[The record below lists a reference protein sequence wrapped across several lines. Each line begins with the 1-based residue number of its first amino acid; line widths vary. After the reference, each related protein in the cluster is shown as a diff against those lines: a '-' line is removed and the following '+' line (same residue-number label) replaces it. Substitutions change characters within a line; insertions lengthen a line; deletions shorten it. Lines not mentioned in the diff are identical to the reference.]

1 MDGALSVRLAM
12 QDYRNFPLYL
22 TEPVWRDVLDTSN
35 SSQFRRLEGLVRHL
49 VFKLGLRHPSEIT
62 QAVVASVIDGGRAG
76 TVVAQTSL
84 LSTVKSVLKTA
95 VTRAKQQ
102 GTPLPGGQY
111 LVTLPMGPEQ
121 LPQAV
126 RDDMAPNGFAP
137 VPSHLDLNVL
147 WANARGYPLRSTN
160 RQVIQERQA
169 NQSNALGFAQ
179 PGFASAQMAGQVAA
193 FAMSMAMSG
202 ALPMAGNSLGQ
213 VHAPAQNPQPNN
225 GLARLLAGTQSH
237 TVAPLLAIT
246 DGVVAPQ
253 PAAAQAAAT
262 EPSAEATPAPASVSP
277 QQETPA
283 GAAAALG
290 QSVSEEDLSAQAPQ
304 SCPSRVEESVRALA
318 DAHYNEV
325 PTLPDAPE
333 NGSKPKRQYVRK
345 KPSAALKQTA
355 VLHKPAAACA
365 EKETSA
371 NTKAASKKRPAAR
384 ALAHISRKVV
394 KQENLVRVSKAR
406 RLRERPTG
414 CATCRNTPGCCPS
427 CWRKRGYTVD

>member
-1 MDGALSVRLAM
+1 
-12 QDYRNFPLYL
+12 
-22 TEPVWRDVLDTSN
+22 
-35 SSQFRRLEGLVRHL
+35 
-49 VFKLGLRHPSEIT
+49 
-62 QAVVASVIDGGRAG
+62 
-76 TVVAQTSL
+76 
-84 LSTVKSVLKTA
+84 
-95 VTRAKQQ
+95 
-102 GTPLPGGQY
+102 
-111 LVTLPMGPEQ
+111 
-121 LPQAV
+121 
-126 RDDMAPNGFAP
+126 MAPNGFAP
-137 VPSHLDLNVL
+137 VPAHLDLNVL

-193 FAMSMAMSG
+193 LAMSMAMSG
-202 ALPMAGNSLGQ
+202 GLPMAGNSLGQ
-213 VHAPAQNPQPNN
+213 VHAPARIPQRNN

-237 TVAPLLAIT
+237 TVAPLLTIT

-283 GAAAALG
+283 ALEATPTTAAAALG
-290 QSVSEEDLSAQAPQ
+290 QSVSEEVLSAQAPQ

-325 PTLPDAPE
+325 PVLPDAPE
-333 NGSKPKRQYVRK
+333 NGTK

-355 VLHKPAAACA
+355 VLQKPAAACA
-365 EKETSA
+365 EKETSV
-371 NTKAASKKRPAAR
+371 NTKTASKKRPAAR
-384 ALAHISRKVV
+384 ALARISRKVV